1 MTHINGTLNRRES
14 VLKMSFKEKIYKGE
28 VYSFIRKEPSLN
40 HGGNGA
46 VYEVDVEGLNKS
58 VVAKFFEYT
67 GEDEERRYERF
78 KREIAFLAKFRGVEG
93 VIDIIDEHCP
103 EELSKEQG
111 KAWYLMPKASEYR
124 VKYNTPLH
132 QKLDDMI
139 SLARIL
145 ERLHSKEYAH
155 RDIKPENIL
164 LLNGKVVLA
173 DFGLA
178 WNPNMERLTVLNER
192 VGPYRILPPELEH
205 IDDSANIDY
214 RFSDVYLFAKVL
226 WMTLK
231 MNNNGFRGQYDR
243 GDNQIYLSK
252 SNHSVCTL
260 EPIHK
265 LLEETTY
272 DDISKRITITDCI
285 KYLEYQMQIVI
296 NPDSIAPL
304 ELRRLQYEENSR
316 RMIAKNE
323 PDEVIYSDEKSLLNV
338 LQGISKNIISNS
350 VINITETD
358 NNMSHRIQISD
369 FSPGL
374 NGVCRFELFVNGKIV
389 KEYLTRVIRVICH
402 KSDEIY
408 TLELGEL
415 DAGVSEYI
423 SFGESLTG
431 FNFNAPKIYLSS
443 REKIVLSKPD
453 SI

>member
-1 MTHINGTLNRRES
+1 MLNRKES
-14 VLKMSFKEKIYKGE
+14 VLKMSSKEKVYRGE
-28 VYSFIRKEPSLN
+28 VYSFTRKEPPLN

-46 VYEVDVEGLNKS
+46 VYEVDVEGLNKP
-58 VVAKFFEYT
+58 VVAKFFEYS
-67 GEDEERRYERF
+67 GKDEERRYERF
-78 KREIAFLAKFRGVEG
+78 KRETAFLSDFKGIEG
-93 VIDIIDEHCP
+93 VIDIIDKHCP
-103 EELSKEQG
+103 EKLSKERG
-111 KAWYLMPKASEYR
+111 EAWYLMPKAAEYK

-231 MNNNGFRGQYDR
+231 MDNNGFRGQYDR

-252 SNHSVCTL
+252 SNHNVCTL

-265 LLEETTY
+265 LLEESTC
-272 DDISKRITITDCI
+272 DDIFKRITITDCI
-285 KYLEYQMQIVI
+285 KYLEYQKQIIV
-296 NPDSIAPL
+296 NPDSIDHL
-304 ELRRLQYEENSR
+304 KLQRLQYEEDSR
-316 RMIAKNE
+316 KMIAKNE
-323 PDEVIYSDEKSLLNV
+323 PNEIIYSEETSLL
-338 LQGISKNIISNS
+338 
-350 VINITETD
+350 
-358 NNMSHRIQISD
+358 
-369 FSPGL
+369 
-374 NGVCRFELFVNGKIV
+374 
-389 KEYLTRVIRVICH
+389 
-402 KSDEIY
+402 
-408 TLELGEL
+408 
-415 DAGVSEYI
+415 
-423 SFGESLTG
+423 
-431 FNFNAPKIYLSS
+431 
-443 REKIVLSKPD
+443 
-453 SI
+453 SIL